1 MKGLSL
7 ALLSAAVAFCGG
19 FALLHLAAA
28 DSSAEL
34 ARFGKAYAT
43 VRADYVDDPG
53 DQALVEGAIS
63 GMLGKLDPH
72 SSYFDPRTFAAMQ
85 VKTEGQ
91 YGGLGLVISLDDSLI
106 RVVQPIDD
114 TPASRA
120 GIKAG
125 DHILS
130 IDGKQVTGLKL
141 DDVQD
146 KLRGPAGTK
155 VVLSI
160 MREGTK
166 DPFDVTL
173 TRQIIAVEAVTHK
186 REGDVGYIKIP
197 AFNEHTDAGV
207 KSAVEALQKQ
217 IGPHLKGYIL
227 DLRDDG
233 GGLLDQA
240 IAVSDE
246 FLDGGEIV
254 SVRGRRPSDTQRYD
268 AQAGDIAKGKPI
280 IILVNGGT
288 ASASEI
294 VAGALQDHKR
304 ARVEGSVTF
313 GKGSVQTVVPLN
325 DGKDGA
331 LHMTT
336 ARYYTPSGRSIQTTG
351 IIPDVAV
358 ADSSTDEAAFES
370 LIGREANLPG
380 HLAAEGP
387 EVKSDVAS
395 VIRPDPKK
403 TYDDFQLSYALGL
416 LGSPQAVRVEREP
429 PPDPDRTDNQSN

>member
-1 MKGLSL
+1 MNGFSL
-7 ALLSAAVAFCGG
+7 GLLSAAGVFCGTLG
-19 FALLHLAAA
+19 LLQLAQGA

-34 ARFGKAYAT
+34 ARFGKAYAV
-43 VRADYVDDPG
+43 VRANYVEPPG
-53 DQALVEGAIS
+53 DQQLVEGALS
-63 GMLGKLDPH
+63 GMLGSLDPH

-91 YGGLGLVISLDDSLI
+91 YGGVGLVIGLDESLVTVISPIEDS
-106 RVVQPIDD
+106 
-114 TPASRA
+114 PASKA

-130 IDGKQVTGLKL
+130 IDGKLITGQKL

-155 VVLSI
+155 VMLGI
-160 MREGTK
+160 MRQGLH

-173 TRQIIAVEAVTHK
+173 KRQVIAVEAVTHK
-186 REGDVGYIKIP
+186 RQGDVGYIRLP
-197 AFNEHTDAGV
+197 AFNEHTDSGLRA
-207 KSAVEALQKQ
+207 AVAALKKE
-217 IGPHLKGYIL
+217 IGPRLKGYII
-227 DLRDDG
+227 DLRDNG

-240 IAVSDE
+240 VAVSDD
-246 FLDGGEIV
+246 FLGGGEIV
-254 SVRGRRPSDTQRYD
+254 SIRGRSKDETQRFD
-268 AQAGDIAKGKPI
+268 AQPGDIADGKPV
-280 IILVNGGT
+280 IILVNGGS

-313 GKGSVQTVVPLN
+313 GKGSVQTVVPLEN
-325 DGKDGA
+325 GKAGA
-331 LHMTT
+331 LHLTT

-351 IIPDVAV
+351 IVPDIAV
-358 ADSSTDEAAFES
+358 SDNAAES
-370 LIGREANLPG
+370 NVLRALIGREADLPR

-387 EVKSDVAS
+387 PIKSDIAS

-403 TYDDFQLSYALGL
+403 TYPDFQLSYAVQILQGKAGMEL
-416 LGSPQAVRVEREP
+416 RKPHPRP
-429 PPDPDRTDNQSN
+429 